1 MCQLNILYKIR
12 KCRQSKYPFVSYNFS
27 NKPTFDERTLRYKAL
42 QKYDKKGIQ

>member
-27 NKPTFDERTLRYKAL
+27 NKLTFDGRLLYKAL